1 MTDFSSHPDR
11 FKPNPDFLRER
22 AAAGEPISALR
33 RVFPQAIWPAEWAEI
48 GENAATSAE
57 SAPQYPPSA
66 PRATV
71 GDQPLDEI
79 SEDDIPF

>member
-33 RVFPQAIWPAEWAEI
+33 RVFPQAIWPAEWGEI

-57 SAPQYPPSA
+57 SAPQDQSSA
-66 PRATV
+66 PRATG
-71 GDQPLDEI
+71 GDQPLADI
-79 SEDDIPF
+79 DDMDIPF